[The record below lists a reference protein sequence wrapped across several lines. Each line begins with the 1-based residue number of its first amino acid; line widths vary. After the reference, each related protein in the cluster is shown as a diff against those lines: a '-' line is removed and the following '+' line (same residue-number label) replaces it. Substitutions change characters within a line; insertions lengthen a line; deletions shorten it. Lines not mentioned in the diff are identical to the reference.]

1 MNIEMQ
7 IIREV
12 NIQAEGFYEDAID
25 FGKHAAYA
33 FRKEHRS
40 QMTGL
45 ENIANS
51 ALKVADILDYIK
63 RQTARSKESQQWRRD
78 FPDPKDPQEEAFGQR
93 LLRYLEEDLD
103 TKHNNIANRLK
114 IGNQTEKDRGWRRS
128 IYLHLIRQFVRQ
140 MAVQYEYCVIF
151 GTEKKGA

>member
-1 MNIEMQ
+1 MMNTDMQ

-12 NIQAEGFYEDAID
+12 NIQAEGFYKDAID
-25 FGKHAAYA
+25 FGRHAAYA
-33 FRKEHRS
+33 LQKEHRA

-45 ENIANS
+45 ENVANS

-78 FPDPKDPQEEAFGQR
+78 FPDPKDPQEEAFGLR
-93 LLRYLEEDLD
+93 LLRYLEENLD
-103 TKHNNIANRLK
+103 TRRNIIANRLN
-114 IGNQTEKDRGWRRS
+114 IGNNDREQRRS
-128 IYLHLIRQFVRQ
+128 IHLHLIRQFVRQ
-140 MAVQYEYCVIF
+140 VVIQYEFCVIF

>member
-12 NIQAEGFYEDAID
+12 NIQAEGFYDDAIE
-25 FGKHAAYA
+25 FGRHAAYA
-33 FRKEHRS
+33 LRKEHRS
-40 QMTGL
+40 QITGL

-63 RQTARSKESQQWRRD
+63 RQTARSKESQQWRQG
-78 FPDPKDPQEEAFGQR
+78 FPEAGNPQEAFGQR
-93 LLRYLEEDLD
+93 LLNYLEEELAP
-103 TKHNNIANRLK
+103 KHNVIANRLN